1 MPVFELQHPDGKTYE
16 VDAPDMQAAAAGMA
30 EHRTSSATDAFGRGM
45 MKGATFNFYDELT
58 GLAKAGGLA
67 EGDPDVAHAIK
78 SLAVGSYKKLRGD
91 EDAQKNYD
99 EQVART
105 RASSKQM
112 QAEHPAA
119 TMAGEVTGAA
129 ALPVGGML
137 RAGTMP
143 ARMLRGA
150 GLGAVTGAAAGAGEG
165 EDPADRATRA
175 GMGAVTGG
183 AVGAVAPP
191 VVEGLVQ
198 GARAVAAP
206 VVNAVRGAFRPGD
219 EAARRVV
226 GAIERDITND
236 PAAAQRLTPQEFN
249 ASRLQPGGG
258 PATVMDMGGETTRAL
273 ARSAAN
279 TSPEGRQTINTAID
293 QRFEGQTGR
302 VSDWLRQTFHYPDA
316 QAQQQ
321 AIEQTARTVNRAA
334 YARAH
339 RDPGAQ
345 AMWDEGFEQLMQ
357 APVVQD
363 AARGATRTGANQA
376 ATQGFTPVRNPFEFH
391 DTGSLTPRYTQR
403 IDDQGRTILPNL
415 GFWDHVKRNLD
426 DQISKLQ
433 RSGENSAARDAQQLR
448 TALVSHLDELVPTYQ
463 EARAGAAHFFG
474 AENALEAGQNFV
486 GASSRYGIPAARDAM
501 ARMSA
506 QERQLFQDGYVS
518 RLVEKIEA
526 TGDRRNVV
534 NQVMTSPAARAEIR
548 LALGPGRSTELEAQ
562 LRVEGIMDLARRAV
576 QGNSTTARQLA
587 ELGLA
592 GGGGALGIHGGVTQD
607 PREMTVAA
615 LMGALAMG
623 GRHIDQR
630 VARRVAEML
639 VSDDPG
645 VLRRGV
651 QVIARNNQFLNALRS
666 ADQRLARIG
675 GQQSTNIPVL
685 QTRGSGRGDEQQP
698 NVPRP

>member
-30 EHRTSSATDAFGRGM
+30 EHKTSSATDAFGRGM

-67 EGDPDVAHAIK
+67 EDDPDVAHAIK

-91 EDAQKNYD
+91 EDAQKHYD

-112 QAEHPAA
+112 QAEHPTA

-236 PAAAQRLTPQEFN
+236 PQAAQRLTPQEFTAN
-249 ASRLQPGGG
+249 RLQPDGS
-258 PATVMDMGGETTRAL
+258 AAVMDMGGETTRAL

-316 QAQQQ
+316 TGQQK
-321 AIEQTARTVNRAA
+321 AIEQTAQTVNRAA
-334 YARAH
+334 YGRAM

-345 AMWDEGFEQLMQ
+345 AMWDEGFQQLTAAPAMREAIRSAGTSGANRAAAQ
-357 APVVQD
+357 GFRAPV
-363 AARGATRTGANQA
+363 
-376 ATQGFTPVRNPFEFH
+376 NPFQFAE
-391 DTGSLTPRYTQR
+391 DGTMTMKQGVTPSLQ
-403 IDDQGRTILPNL
+403 
-415 GFWDHVKRNLD
+415 FWDQVKKNLD
-426 DQISKLQ
+426 GMIGKAKRAGDNTLVGELQ
-433 RSGENSAARDAQQLR
+433 PLKSG
-448 TALVSHLDELVPTYQ
+448 LVNHLDELVPTYQ

-486 GASSRYGIPAARDAM
+486 GASSRYGMPAARDAM

-518 RLVEKIEA
+518 RLVEKIDA
-526 TGDRRNVV
+526 TGDRRNIV

-651 QVIARNNQFLNALRS
+651 QVIARNNQFLNSLRA